1 MFNPQIVRD
10 LLKTRNI
17 QASALIQHLNLSPNT
32 SLTVVLRGN
41 IGVDKLEKIA
51 DFFGVPTDTFF
62 DRMIPST
69 GGVTV
74 NGVKNRVHHFS
85 VGSDSFDTRNTTQSL
100 IDEKDRV
107 IEQKDLLLEEKSKR
121 ITTLEEMI
129 ELLKKQN
136 PSA

>member
-10 LLKTRNI
+10 LLKSRNK
-17 QASALIQHLNLSPNT
+17 QASTLIQHLNLSPNT
-32 SLTVVLRGN
+32 SLAVVLRGN

-62 DRMIPST
+62 DRTIAGN

-74 NGVKNRVHHFS
+74 NGDQNRVHHFS
-85 VGSDSFDTRNTTQSL
+85 IGSEGYNSICSPQNL
-100 IDEKDRV
+100 LNEKERI

-121 ITTLEEMI
+121 ISTLEEMI